1 MDDDDLLNLD
11 TSQYDFPNVLWHT
24 LPPKE
29 MAIKTTAML
38 LIGVSGI
45 TFNSIILII
54 LIKNRWLWNA
64 SNYLIGNLAFVDL
77 ITLIFCPWFMLVRD
91 FYQNFVLQNFGC
103 QFEGFMQATLLLASV
118 GAVML
123 VSYDRLAAAALTQ
136 DARITKP
143 YVPRLIAATWFV
155 SIALSLPWIIKREY
169 KERQWKNHLEKFC
182 VEDPN
187 VLGIYWHFTLS
198 MLVWIPLGLMVIT
211 YGTIMW
217 KLEWSA
223 RKLSARGGGLAVAK
237 AKRKAMRISA
247 LVLLVA
253 VICRIPYTVLVYWRD
268 RLSLEINAVRG
279 GYDALW
285 FAANYL
291 MYVDCAIN
299 PLIYGF
305 TNYRFRKAMDRTPGV
320 AIFKF
325 GSWCCV
331 CSMCKRNPEIP
342 VEQTSEKIFVIETTP
357 KPNKKLVH
365 VLKNFLHIKK
375 DTLEVSVKADEVT
388 KPTKMTPVKPEN

>member
-1 MDDDDLLNLD
+1 MVLVGATGIFLN
-11 TSQYDFPNVLWHT
+11 SVVL
-24 LPPKE
+24 
-29 MAIKTTAML
+29 I
-38 LIGVSGI
+38 V
-45 TFNSIILII
+45 

-91 FYQNFVLQNFGC
+91 FYQNYVLQRFGC

-118 GAVML
+118 GAIML
-123 VSYDRLAAAALTQ
+123 VSYDRLSVAALTP
-136 DARITKP
+136 DAKITKT
-143 YVPRLIAATWFV
+143 YVPRLIGATWFV

-169 KERQWKNHLEKFC
+169 MERQWKNHLEKFC
-182 VEDPN
+182 VEDPH

-198 MLVWIPLGLMVIT
+198 LLVWIPLGLMVVT

-223 RKLSARGGGLAVAK
+223 RKLSARGGGRAVVK
-237 AKRKAMRISA
+237 AKRKTMRIAA

-253 VICRIPYTVLVYWRD
+253 VICRIPYTILVFWRD
-268 RLSLEINAVRG
+268 RLSLEINSVQG
-279 GYDALW
+279 GYDIMW

-291 MYVDCAIN
+291 IYMDCAIN

-305 TNYRFRKAMDRTPGV
+305 TNFRFRKAMDRTPGI
-320 AIFKF
+320 ALFKF

-331 CSMCKRNPEIP
+331 CSMFKRNPELPIDNA
-342 VEQTSEKIFVIETTP
+342 SEKIFVIETTP
-357 KPNKKLVH
+357 RPNKKLVH
-365 VLKNFLHIKK
+365 VIKNILHIKK
-375 DTLEVSVKADEVT
+375 DTLEVSVKVDEVT
-388 KPTKMTPVKPEN
+388 KPTKMTPVKMDN